1 MSTSK
6 FIAIAL
12 TTFVCATALAVD
24 ARAQRG
30 GGGGHGGGGGS
41 ASRGGSR
48 RRSRSIGRPRAD
60 DWALGLVP
68 RRDGLPRRLRRTAIR
83 ATATV
88 RTYGYGYR
96 PYYGYGYGC
105 CYGYGYPGFS
115 IGFGFGYP
123 YAYGYYGYGYPYYY
137 PYAAPYVAPAP
148 GAYVVPGYAAS
159 GGVRIQGV
167 ARNTEVYVDGTYAGV
182 VDDYDGVFQRLGLEP
197 GTHAIE
203 IRTAGRP
210 ATYDVNVTAG
220 QTITIHANS
229 R

>member
-41 ASRGGSR
+41 AGRGGSGGGHAPSGGHGPTTGPSGSYR
-48 RRSRSIGRPRAD
+48 G
-60 DWALGLVP
+60 
-68 RRDGLPRRLRRTAIR
+68 
-83 ATATV
+83 ATV
-88 RTYGYGYR
+88 YHGAPGHGYPGYGYRPYYGYGYR
-96 PYYGYGYGC
+96 PYYGYGYGYGC

-137 PYAAPYVAPAP
+137 PYAAPAPD
-148 GAYVVPGYAAS
+148 AYVVPGYAAS

-197 GTHAIE
+197 GAHAVE
-203 IRTAGRP
+203 IRTAGHP
-210 ATYDVNVTAG
+210 TTYDVNVSAG
-220 QTITIHANS
+220 QTITIHANA